1 MMMNSNQTQKNLMEP
16 PRLFPAKNS
25 HHNPKPTHNEK
36 IKAINLR
43 MFLCGLNEKKKVKC
57 TKHSKLNNF
66 LPH

>member
-25 HHNPKPTHNEK
+25 HHSPKPTHNEK

-43 MFLCGLNEKKKVKC
+43 MFLCGLNEKKKG
-57 TKHSKLNNF
+57 
-66 LPH
+66 